1 MRIGLVLGALLAG
14 AARTDAAEIAEADY
28 GGPLAAYREEARRL
42 DASGEELAIRG
53 LCASACTIF
62 LGLRR
67 VCVAPQAVFWFHA
80 ARLPAEDAPDPVAT
94 LEMLSYY
101 PAALRDWAIRTKA
114 LERVDFDAAHSL
126 TGAELIR
133 LGARRCPPASAPA
146 HPRRARDARPRRSAD
161 GRTDA
166 GSRADAR

>member
-1 MRIGLVLGALLAG
+1 MLVALLAG
-14 AARTDAAEIAEADY
+14 AARTIAAEIVEADY

-42 DASGEELAIRG
+42 DATGEELAIRG

-62 LGLRR
+62 LGLRK
-67 VCVAPQAVFWFHA
+67 VCVAPDSVFWFHA
-80 ARLPAEDAPDPVAT
+80 ARLPESGAPDLVAT

-114 LERVDFDAAHSL
+114 LERVDFDAAHAL
-126 TGAELIR
+126 TGEELIR
-133 LGARRCPPASAPA
+133 MGARRCPAAHAPA
-146 HPRRARDARPRRSAD
+146 RPRRARDARPRRSAAE
-161 GRTDA
+161 RTDA